1 MLVKSPLCC
10 WKTFVALS
18 VVRYLQSDARGVMQ
32 DSHDALHLASYSQ
45 PLRGTPS
52 ESLPAAQAAAYVINM
67 PAAAASV
74 SEAALE
80 DGSSPR
86 TPTHRTRSARVFHT
100 LVQHDG
106 SSWQLCSGQS
116 HLLVKCIAYMCC
128 CCQRFELELC
138 HHHHLTRDK

>member
-45 PLRGTPS
+45 PLRGTPI

-80 DGSSPR
+80 DGSLPER
-86 TPTHRTRSARVFHT
+86 QHTARALHVCFTHLSSMMAPA
-100 LVQHDG
+100 G
-106 SSWQLCSGQS
+106 SSVVAKATCW
-116 HLLVKCIAYMCC
+116 
-128 CCQRFELELC
+128 
-138 HHHHLTRDK
+138 